1 MSMSVRTHD
10 RRQYTVRRLKIGW
23 TEQMDALARAAGGL
37 YSQGVFWFWGTVRHK
52 DLWLKARHMMRWLTS
67 TLLHAHTSDAIVQ
80 AFFAALDS
88 WRARRAADPDADPPH
103 RRPRFYRVIW
113 KCTAI
118 TVRDGLLRLSNG
130 KGNAAL
136 VVPWAFDV
144 PVQVEMGWD
153 GTQYELRAT
162 YVVEPATLIEV
173 GNVAGVDLGEVHL
186 AVAHD
191 GQHTTIVN
199 GAHVRSLRRYQNKAK
214 GALRARIDTKQRGSR
229 RRRKLVRSKRKQL
242 RRLAH
247 QLRDALHKQTS
258 NLVSTLHASG
268 VQTVVIGDIRDIR
281 KHTDHGRHGNQR
293 VHQMPS
299 GQVRHMLTYKAQ
311 RLGMQVVVVGE
322 RYTTQTCPACGHRYK
337 PRGRLY
343 RCRNALCSFVFH
355 RDGVGAINIRRT
367 YRGSGLVVGAMAS
380 PTGVRYHAHLS
391 RSSALRGRHRER
403 IPVL

>member
-1 MSMSVRTHD
+1 MSVRT
-10 RRQYTVRRLKIGW
+10 REPRQYTVRKLKIGRS
-23 TEQMDALARAAGGL
+23 EQMDALARAAGDL
-37 YSQGVFWFWGTVRHK
+37 YSQVVVWFWRAVRHK
-52 DLWLKARHMMRWLTS
+52 DLWLKAKHMMRWLTS

-88 WRARRAADPDADPPH
+88 WRARRLDDPDADPPH

-118 TVRDGLLRLSNG
+118 SVRDGLLRLSNG

-191 GQHTTIVN
+191 GTRTTIVN

-214 GALRARIDTKQRGSR
+214 GALSARIDTKQKGSR
-229 RRRKLVRSKRKQL
+229 RRRKLVRAKRKQL
-242 RRLAH
+242 RKLDH

-281 KHTDHGRHGNQR
+281 KRTDHGRHGNQR

-337 PRGRLY
+337 PSGRLY

-367 YRGSGLVVGAMAS
+367 YTGSGLVVGAMAS

-391 RSSALRGRHRER
+391 RSSGLRSRETILAL
-403 IPVL
+403 

>member
-1 MSMSVRTHD
+1 VRK
-10 RRQYTVRRLKIGW
+10 LKIGRSA
-23 TEQMDALARAAGGL
+23 QMDALARAAGEL
-37 YSQGVFWFWGTVRHK
+37 YSTMVVRFWRTVRHK
-52 DLWLKARHMMRWLTS
+52 GLWLKARHMMRWLTS
-67 TLLHAHTSDAIVQ
+67 PLLHAHTSDAIVQ

-88 WRARRAADPDADPPH
+88 WRARRRDDPDADPPH

-118 TVRDGLLRLSNG
+118 TLRDGLLRLSNG
-130 KGNAAL
+130 KGNAPL
-136 VVPWAFDV
+136 LIPWPFGA

-162 YVVEPATLIEV
+162 YVVVPAEPLDTGGV
-173 GNVAGVDLGEVHL
+173 TGVDLGEVHL

-191 GQHTTIVN
+191 GARTTIVN
-199 GAHVRSLRRYQNKAK
+199 GAHVRALRRYQNKTK
-214 GALRARIDTKQRGSR
+214 GALAARIDSKQKGSR

-242 RRLAH
+242 RRLDH
-247 QLRDALHKQTS
+247 QLRDALHKQTTH
-258 NLVSTLHASG
+258 LVSTLHASG

-281 KHTDHGRHGNQR
+281 QHTDHGRHGNQR

-299 GQVRHMLTYKAQ
+299 GQVRHMLTYKAE

-322 RYTTQTCPACGHRYK
+322 RYTTQTCPACGQRYK
-337 PRGRLY
+337 PSGRMY
-343 RCRNALCSFVFH
+343 RCRQCGFVFH

-367 YRGSGLVVGAMAS
+367 YTGSGLVVGAMAS

-391 RSSALRGRHRER
+391 RSSGSNGRER
-403 IPVL
+403 IPAL

>member
-1 MSMSVRTHD
+1 MSVRT
-10 RRQYTVRRLKIGW
+10 REPRQYTVRKLKIGRS
-23 TEQMDALARAAGGL
+23 EQMDALARAAGDL
-37 YSQGVFWFWGTVRHK
+37 YSQVVVWFWRTVRHK
-52 DLWLKARHMMRWLTS
+52 ALWLKAKHMMRWLTS

-88 WRARRAADPDADPPH
+88 WRARRLDDPDADPPH

-118 TVRDGLLRLSNG
+118 SVRDGLLRLSNG

-191 GQHTTIVN
+191 GTRTTIVN

-214 GALRARIDTKQRGSR
+214 GALSARIDTKQRGSR

-242 RRLAH
+242 RRLDH

-258 NLVSTLHASG
+258 NLVSTLHESG

-293 VHQMPS
+293 IHQMPS
-299 GQVRHMLTYKAQ
+299 GQVRHMLTYKAE

-322 RYTTQTCPACGHRYK
+322 RYSTQTCPACGHRYK
-337 PRGRLY
+337 PTGRLY
-343 RCRNALCSFVFH
+343 RCRNPRCSFVFH

-367 YRGSGLVVGAMAS
+367 YTGSGLVVGAMAS

-391 RSSALRGRHRER
+391 RSSGLRSRER
-403 IPVL
+403 IPAL